1 MKKTILTFT
10 AMVALM
16 LLQGCEF
23 STIDFYCCNKTADT
37 IYVYLDGRLSDPLN
51 SVNSNYLA
59 ETLAKLP
66 PDGIIQKSVDEDSFF
81 GSGHIEYISIIQQS
95 TLKDH
100 TIDEILQWQLYKEYG
115 FTAVQLRH
123 MEYMFVLKEED
134 L

>member
-51 SVNSNYLA
+51 SVNSNYLGSQGDR
-59 ETLAKLP
+59 P
-66 PDGIIQKSVDEDSFF
+66 PV
-81 GSGHIEYISIIQQS
+81 SIIFPRLN
-95 TLKDH
+95 THRGTDPL
-100 TIDEILQWQLYKEYG
+100 
-115 FTAVQLRH
+115 
-123 MEYMFVLKEED
+123 
-134 L
+134 

>member
-66 PDGIIQKSVDEDSFF
+66 PD
-81 GSGHIEYISIIQQS
+81 
-95 TLKDH
+95 
-100 TIDEILQWQLYKEYG
+100 
-115 FTAVQLRH
+115 
-123 MEYMFVLKEED
+123 
-134 L
+134 